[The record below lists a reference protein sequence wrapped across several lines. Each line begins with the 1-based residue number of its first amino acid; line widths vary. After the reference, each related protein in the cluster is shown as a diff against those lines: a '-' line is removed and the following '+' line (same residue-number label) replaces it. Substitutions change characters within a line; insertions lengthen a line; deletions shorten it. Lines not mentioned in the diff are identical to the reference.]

1 MSAFAPP
8 PNHEP
13 RKNPLLVDPVELA
26 FFVCFF
32 SFPPGVPGGLDAV
45 DVGVDVGGESV
56 NTCGGN
62 LGQFENMCQKTHVFV
77 FGTYNRHIAVAHVR
91 SHRIGVQVRN
101 SKDVDRNAAFVTAAG
116 PLRILQSQSAPIHL
130 GCFNRTHKPPCLL
143 VIINTDALVQPLHV
157 IALTPRLV
165 STARSNTSMTA
176 RHNLSQV
183 MTNLCVAKLAG
194 GIVHNEPPCTQET

>member
-1 MSAFAPP
+1 LALFAAAACATGEVSAFAPP

-91 SHRIGVQVRN
+91 SHRIGVQIRN

-116 PLRILQSQSAPIHL
+116 PLRILQASQRRYISAASTVHTS
-130 GCFNRTHKPPCLL
+130 R
-143 VIINTDALVQPLHV
+143 
-157 IALTPRLV
+157 RV
-165 STARSNTSMTA
+165 SS
-176 RHNLSQV
+176 
-183 MTNLCVAKLAG
+183 
-194 GIVHNEPPCTQET
+194 